1 MKTHEDCLPFDSEE
15 EGQKKKTNTP
25 NRKLRGPAGARIG
38 RLRLLRPLASFQ
50 PECIFPAG
58 TFGEERRPE
67 WRLRS
72 CLIMACTIE
81 KILTDAKI
89 LLERLKDHDNAA
101 ESLIDQSTMLHKR
114 VVAMKEAGTALS
126 HKYQEDAAELK
137 DMSKYKPHIL
147 LSQENTQ
154 IRDLQQENRELWI
167 SLEEHQ
173 DALELIMSKYRK
185 HMLQLMM
192 KRKDVDAQPV
202 LKVHQTQSTEIES
215 QIHKICEM
223 GEVMRKAVHV
233 DNDQYYKI
241 QEKLAQLELE
251 NKELRKLLSIS
262 RESVEV
268 RQEGLPD
275 DTSQDKKQLPLN
287 S

>member
-1 MKTHEDCLPFDSEE
+1 
-15 EGQKKKTNTP
+15 
-25 NRKLRGPAGARIG
+25 
-38 RLRLLRPLASFQ
+38 
-50 PECIFPAG
+50 
-58 TFGEERRPE
+58 
-67 WRLRS
+67 
-72 CLIMACTIE
+72 MACTIE
-81 KILTDAKI
+81 KILTDAKT

-101 ESLIDQSTMLHKR
+101 ESLIDQSTMLHKK
-114 VVAMKEAGTALS
+114 VVAMKEAGTTLS
-126 HKYQEDAAELK
+126 HKVSAGLLMHKWIGKRGLMDVLHCTSPLAHTKTFFFCKYQEDAAELK
-137 DMSKYKPHIL
+137 DLSKYKPHIL

-192 KRKDVDAQPV
+192 KRKDVDSQSV
-202 LKVHQTQSTEIES
+202 LQVHQSQSAEIES
-215 QIHKICEM
+215 QIDIICEM
-223 GEVMRKAVHV
+223 GEVMRKAVSV
-233 DNDQYYKI
+233 DSDQYYKI

-262 RESVEV
+262 KESVEV
-268 RQEGLPD
+268 RKELLD
-275 DTSQDKKQLPLN
+275 VASQATKPQSWN

>member
-1 MKTHEDCLPFDSEE
+1 MRARKRYRG
-15 EGQKKKTNTP
+15 EGGCNAVPRDFQKK
-25 NRKLRGPAGARIG
+25 
-38 RLRLLRPLASFQ
+38 
-50 PECIFPAG
+50 
-58 TFGEERRPE
+58 
-67 WRLRS
+67 
-72 CLIMACTIE
+72 MACTIE
-81 KILTDAKI
+81 KILTDAKT

-101 ESLIDQSTMLHKR
+101 ETLIDQSTMLHKK
-114 VVAMKEAGTALS
+114 VVAMKEAGSTLS

-137 DMSKYKPHIL
+137 DLSKYKPHIL

-192 KRKDVDAQPV
+192 KRKDMDSQSI
-202 LKVHQTQSTEIES
+202 LQVHQTQSAEIES
-215 QIHKICEM
+215 QIDIICEM
-223 GEVMRKAVHV
+223 GEVMRKAVNV
-233 DNDQYYKI
+233 DSDQYYKI

-262 RESVEV
+262 KESVEV
-268 RQEGLPD
+268 RQELLDVTTQATKPQ
-275 DTSQDKKQLPLN
+275 SWN